1 MKNDMTQGSIAGA
14 LTAFTVPLILSG
26 VFQQLFNWVD
36 AFIVGNVEGEL
47 ALGGIGAVT
56 STYSMFVMVI
66 VGFTSGLSV
75 LAAQRFGMGR
85 TEDLGP
91 LLTTFSLILGGI
103 YLAVCAFGAV
113 FVEDILICLNTPANI
128 FQHAEDYLR
137 IMFAGIPFLALYN
150 TCCAVLRGLGDSKA
164 PFASVMVCCVINVL
178 LDLIFIAGLRMGTAG
193 AAIATVLSQIAMT
206 VYILWY
212 AGEKYPFLR
221 PRRGMFRRST
231 AGEGTRFGVP
241 PAIQSGTTSFGNILL
256 QRFMNGFGDQ
266 TVAAITTAYRVDT
279 VLLLPIVNFG
289 SGVATMVAQNIGAGH
304 PERGEEGAE
313 NRGGHDC
320 WGISAA
326 DPADPAGRRTPHR
339 HVRAD
344 PGVGGNRQAVLHP
357 PGYLLCGLR
366 PGHGGAGLPGGS
378 GGHDLLR
385 SGGGS
390 CPAGAHCRLLC
401 PGGSVRPDGY
411 RLRRGHLLAGAAG
424 TVPAAVRLEEPRPAR
439 VNPSAAALLPPRR
452 LRAGNPSKFSG
463 KIIDNYGIT
472 RYHVSRYP

>member
-1 MKNDMTQGSIAGA
+1 MKNDMTQGSIARA

-266 TVAAITTAYRVDT
+266 TVAAITTAYRVDS
-279 VLLLPIVNFG
+279 VLLLPIINFG
-289 SGVATMVAQNIGAGH
+289 SGIATVVGQNIGAGR
-304 PERGEEGAE
+304 PERAKQALKTGAAM
-313 NRGGHDC
+313 
-320 WGISAA
+320 I
-326 DPADPAGRRTPHR
+326 AG
-339 HVRAD
+339 VS
-344 PGVGGNRQAVLHP
+344 
-357 PGYLLCGLR
+357 LLLT
-366 PGHGGAGLPGGS
+366 
-378 GGHDLLR
+378 LLI
-385 SGGGS
+385 
-390 CPAGAHCRLLC
+390 
-401 PGGSVRPDGY
+401 
-411 RLRRGHLLAGAAG
+411 LLAGGPLIAMFGLTPESVEIGRQFFIRLATFYVVYGLAMAVRGYLEGLGDMTFSGAAG
-424 TVPAAVRLEEPRPAR
+424 VV
-439 VNPSAAALLPPRR
+439 ALLVRIAASYALAGVFGR
-452 LRAGNPSKFSG
+452 MVIAYAEAISWLVLLGLYLLRYAWK
-463 KIIDNYGIT
+463 
-472 RYHVSRYP
+472 SRVRPE

>member
-85 TEDLGP
+85 TEEIKYILSS
-91 LLTTFSLILGGI
+91 FSLVLGG
-103 YLAVCAFGAV
+103 LFLVVCSLGAV
-113 FVEDILICLNTPANI
+113 FVEQILVLLDTPENI
-128 FQHAEDYLR
+128 FQNAENYLR
-137 IMFAGIPFLALYN
+137 IMFIGIPFLALYN

-304 PERGEEGAE
+304 PERAKKALKTGAAM
-313 NRGGHDC
+313 
-320 WGISAA
+320 I
-326 DPADPAGRRTPHR
+326 AG
-339 HVRAD
+339 VS
-344 PGVGGNRQAVLHP
+344 
-357 PGYLLCGLR
+357 LLLT
-366 PGHGGAGLPGGS
+366 
-378 GGHDLLR
+378 LLI
-385 SGGGS
+385 
-390 CPAGAHCRLLC
+390 
-401 PGGSVRPDGY
+401 
-411 RLRRGHLLAGAAG
+411 LLAGGPLIAMFGLTPESVEIGRQFFIRLATFYVVYGLAMAVRGYLEGLGDMTFSGAAG
-424 TVPAAVRLEEPRPAR
+424 IAALAVRIVSSYAFAGVFGRMVIAYAEAFSWL
-439 VNPSAAALLPPRR
+439 VLLGLYL
-452 LRAGNPSKFSG
+452 LRYAWK
-463 KIIDNYGIT
+463 
-472 RYHVSRYP
+472 SRSRTE

>member
-85 TEDLGP
+85 TEEIKYILSS
-91 LLTTFSLILGGI
+91 FSLVLGG
-103 YLAVCAFGAV
+103 LFLVVCSLGAV
-113 FVEDILICLNTPANI
+113 FVEQILVLLDTPENI
-128 FQHAEDYLR
+128 FQNAKNYLR
-137 IMFAGIPFLALYN
+137 IMFIGIPFLALYN

-304 PERGEEGAE
+304 PERAKKALKTGAAM
-313 NRGGHDC
+313 
-320 WGISAA
+320 I
-326 DPADPAGRRTPHR
+326 AG
-339 HVRAD
+339 VS
-344 PGVGGNRQAVLHP
+344 
-357 PGYLLCGLR
+357 LLLT
-366 PGHGGAGLPGGS
+366 
-378 GGHDLLR
+378 LLI
-385 SGGGS
+385 
-390 CPAGAHCRLLC
+390 
-401 PGGSVRPDGY
+401 
-411 RLRRGHLLAGAAG
+411 LLAGGPLIAMFGLTPESVEIGRQFFIRLATFYVVYGLAMAVRGYLEGLGDMTFSGAAG
-424 TVPAAVRLEEPRPAR
+424 IAALAVRIVSSYAFAGVFGRMVIAYAEAFSWL
-439 VNPSAAALLPPRR
+439 VLLGLYL
-452 LRAGNPSKFSG
+452 LRYAWK
-463 KIIDNYGIT
+463 
-472 RYHVSRYP
+472 SRSRTE